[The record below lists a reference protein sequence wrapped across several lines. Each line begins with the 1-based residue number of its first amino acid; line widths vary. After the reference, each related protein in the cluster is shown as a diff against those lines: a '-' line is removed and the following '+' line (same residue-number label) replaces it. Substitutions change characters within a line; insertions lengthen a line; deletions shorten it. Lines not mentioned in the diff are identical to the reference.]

1 MRVATLSLAGI
12 ALLVAIGAAG
22 AATKPDAK
30 KPAAAKPASAPA
42 VVKLKPEDIKTNFFN
57 GQPFTSE
64 TPSGVKFKMVFTPDG
79 KATREPLGKSG
90 AKGEGTWT
98 LDKRGFCTLWN
109 GSTAVKPNCYS
120 LVSKGENKWS
130 VMNGTALLGFW
141 SK

>member
-1 MRVATLSLAGI
+1 MRVVTTLSAGI
-12 ALLVAIGAAG
+12 ALLVSIGAAS
-22 AATKPDAK
+22 AATQPDTK
-30 KPAAAKPASAPA
+30 KPATSAPATAA
-42 VVKLKPEDIKTNFFN
+42 VVKLKPDDIKTNFFN

-64 TPSGVKFKMVFTPDG
+64 TPSGIKFKMVFTPDG

-120 LVSKGENKWS
+120 LVTKGDNKWS
-130 VMNGTALLGFW
+130 VMNGTALLGYW